1 MAAKLKRKYEGHEQ
15 FINSQIKNSLPRF
28 KEKDLLSK
36 FLLRKF
42 PRLIE
47 NIRKESS
54 ELSEEDIQSIHNC
67 APNHTL
73 TEGAKKISQIAD
85 SAAQYYA
92 HKFISTHRF
101 IDDDYDKEKLQED
114 IQKAIIAAYLKSG
127 NKKLIDKLTNKAN
140 DLSKDKNSKYA
151 KKLNEFKTRSESPSF
166 ANAYNAAASTA
177 GGLTYFMALFGNFAG
192 CGASGLILSAFLV
205 CLLHIPAVVAPYFI
219 ISWALLSGTAGVA
232 SFWSNA
238 RMAFVRSIKKFVKYL
253 YSTKSES
260 ESELSDKLI
269 LAFLFL
275 CAIIVSVSVGT
286 INYSYG
292 PFLASMIC
300 NGAAALLQPLAIA
313 SMNLAVAAPLMGS
326 ILSWVG
332 FVLTFLSTAT
342 FFIQYLPL
350 MKDGMINAF
359 KKTETEG
366 APKANSSSNFVKFA
380 KFLLGVSIAYCCF
393 ITLAFFFKGFV
404 LAKTGSMLLS
414 WITFG
419 ATCFSGLFI
428 YGGLVAKT
436 TGDIYDSV
444 DVYIFNRAT
453 SHALLERSRQ
463 GFLSEEA
470 IKAQINGNN
479 PKELS
484 LVELETESK
493 AAPISL

>member
-1 MAAKLKRKYEGHEQ
+1 
-15 FINSQIKNSLPRF
+15 
-28 KEKDLLSK
+28 
-36 FLLRKF
+36 
-42 PRLIE
+42 
-47 NIRKESS
+47 
-54 ELSEEDIQSIHNC
+54 
-67 APNHTL
+67 
-73 TEGAKKISQIAD
+73 
-85 SAAQYYA
+85 
-92 HKFISTHRF
+92 
-101 IDDDYDKEKLQED
+101 
-114 IQKAIIAAYLKSG
+114 
-127 NKKLIDKLTNKAN
+127 
-140 DLSKDKNSKYA
+140 
-151 KKLNEFKTRSESPSF
+151 
-166 ANAYNAAASTA
+166 
-177 GGLTYFMALFGNFAG
+177 MALFGNFAG

-350 MKDGMINAF
+350 MKDGIKKAF
-359 KKTETEG
+359 NNTFVNNKDETTENSDTKTKIT
-366 APKANSSSNFVKFA
+366 PKANSSSYFVKFA